1 MEYDTVQMKV
11 TQMQI
16 KLTKM
21 CKIISSY
28 ENYTL
33 YNATCNIVNFFIPRN
48 KTPISNYLMKVYL
61 ELKFVEI
68 GCFFTCSWIV

>member
-28 ENYTL
+28 ENYKMLHVILLIFSFQGT
-33 YNATCNIVNFFIPRN
+33 
-48 KTPISNYLMKVYL
+48 KTPSQI
-61 ELKFVEI
+61 I
-68 GCFFTCSWIV
+68 

>member
-28 ENYTL
+28 ENYKML
-33 YNATCNIVNFFIPRN
+33 HVILLNFSFQGTKHPS
-48 KTPISNYLMKVYL
+48 PI
-61 ELKFVEI
+61 I
-68 GCFFTCSWIV
+68 

>member
-1 MEYDTVQMKV
+1 MTSIDVSQYRGDEKFKNTILIYNTMEYDTVQMKV

-28 ENYTL
+28 ENYTML
-33 YNATCNIVNFFIPRN
+33 HVILLIFSFQGTKHPS
-48 KTPISNYLMKVYL
+48 PI
-61 ELKFVEI
+61 I
-68 GCFFTCSWIV
+68 

>member
-28 ENYTL
+28 ENYTML
-33 YNATCNIVNFFIPRN
+33 HVILLIFSFQGTS
-48 KTPISNYLMKVYL
+48 PI
-61 ELKFVEI
+61 I
-68 GCFFTCSWIV
+68 

>member
-28 ENYTL
+28 ENYTML
-33 YNATCNIVNFFIPRN
+33 HVILLIFHSKEQNTHLQLFNESVFRTQIR
-48 KTPISNYLMKVYL
+48 
-61 ELKFVEI
+61 
-68 GCFFTCSWIV
+68 

>member
-28 ENYTL
+28 ENYTML
-33 YNATCNIVNFFIPRN
+33 HVILLIFFIPRN
-48 KTPISNYLMKVYL
+48 KEQNTHLQLFNESVFRTQYR
-61 ELKFVEI
+61 
-68 GCFFTCSWIV
+68 

>member
-28 ENYTL
+28 
-33 YNATCNIVNFFIPRN
+33 VNFFIPRN

>member
-28 ENYTL
+28 ENYTCTML
-33 YNATCNIVNFFIPRN
+33 HVILLIFSFQGTKHPS
-48 KTPISNYLMKVYL
+48 PI
-61 ELKFVEI
+61 I
-68 GCFFTCSWIV
+68 